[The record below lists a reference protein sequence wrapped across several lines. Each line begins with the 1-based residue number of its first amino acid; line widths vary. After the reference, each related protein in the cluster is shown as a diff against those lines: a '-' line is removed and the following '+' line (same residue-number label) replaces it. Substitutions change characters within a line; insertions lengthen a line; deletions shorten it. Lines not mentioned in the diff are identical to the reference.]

1 MGFFGRKKDK
11 EKEKEKK
18 GGLFGWMKR
27 KQADE
32 PEREEQIVEPEPETD
47 TDDVAAQMLAER
59 EAARQAETE
68 QWREEAEA
76 EIAADQV
83 EAAALAAK
91 AAQDEL
97 LTEEEDSEAENEEDE
112 EEPIVVTFQPEEADS
127 EAEETEPEEVA
138 EPETVESEL
147 EGVAEPETVK
157 VEPEAVAEPEMVE
170 AEPEAVAEPETVE
183 TEPEE
188 IAEPETVET
197 ESEAVAEPET
207 VEAELETVA
216 EPETVETEP
225 ETVAEPETVETEPE
239 EVAEPETE
247 ESESEEVAEPETEES
262 EPEEVAEPET
272 EESEPEE
279 VAEPETEEVEPE
291 EVAEPETEESES
303 EELDETEAEA
313 SEPEEPQE
321 PEKKK
326 KKGFFEKIR
335 DGLRKTKD
343 SVIAKMQLVLNA
355 FTKIDEDL
363 FDQLEETMIMG
374 DMGAET
380 SIEICDQLRK
390 RVKERGI
397 TDPKQ
402 IMGLIQEI
410 IGEMLGEDQTL
421 QLQTKPSVIM
431 VIGVNGAGKTTT
443 IGKLCHQLKEDG
455 KKVIVAAADTFR
467 AAAIDQLEVWT
478 DRAGVELVK
487 HAEGSDPAAVVYD
500 AIEAAKARNCDV
512 LICDTA
518 GRLHNKKN
526 LMQEL
531 AKINRII
538 ENKAAGC
545 DKEILL
551 VLDATTGQNAV
562 NQARLFKEVA
572 DITGI
577 VLTKLDGTAKGGIIV
592 SIKNEL
598 EIPVKLIGVG
608 EKIDDLQPFHARDF
622 VNALFETEERK

>member
-76 EIAADQV
+76 EIAADQA

-97 LTEEEDSEAENEEDE
+97 LTEEEDSEADAEDE
-112 EEPIVVTFQPEEADS
+112 DDEEPIAVTFQPEEAES
-127 EAEETEPEEVA
+127 EAEE
-138 EPETVESEL
+138 
-147 EGVAEPETVK
+147 AEPETVK
-157 VEPEAVAEPEMVE
+157 VEPEAVAEPETVE
-170 AEPEAVAEPETVE
+170 SEPEAVAESETVESELEEVAESETVE
-183 TEPEE
+183 TELEE
-188 IAEPETVET
+188 
-197 ESEAVAEPET
+197 VAEPET
-207 VEAELETVA
+207 EEVELE
-216 EPETVETEP
+216 E
-225 ETVAEPETVETEPE
+225 VAEPETVETEPE
-239 EVAEPETE
+239 EVAEPET
-247 ESESEEVAEPETEES
+247 VET
-262 EPEEVAEPET
+262 
-272 EESEPEE
+272 
-279 VAEPETEEVEPE
+279 
-291 EVAEPETEESES
+291 
-303 EELDETEAEA
+303 
-313 SEPEEPQE
+313 EPEEPQE

-363 FDQLEETMIMG
+363 FDQLEETMIIG

>member
-138 EPETVESEL
+138 EPETVETEL
-147 EGVAEPETVK
+147 EEITEPEIVETELEEVTEPETVET
-157 VEPEAVAEPEMVE
+157 EPEE
-170 AEPEAVAEPETVE
+170 VAEPETVE

-188 IAEPETVET
+188 IAEPETEEV
-197 ESEAVAEPET
+197 
-207 VEAELETVA
+207 
-216 EPETVETEP
+216 
-225 ETVAEPETVETEPE
+225 EPE

-272 EESEPEE
+272 VETEPEE
-279 VAEPETEEVEPE
+279 VAEPE
-291 EVAEPETEESES
+291 AEASES

>member
-76 EIAADQV
+76 EIAADQA

-97 LTEEEDSEAENEEDE
+97 LTEEEDSEADAEDE
-112 EEPIVVTFQPEEADS
+112 DDEEPIAVTFQPEEAES
-127 EAEETEPEEVA
+127 EAEE
-138 EPETVESEL
+138 
-147 EGVAEPETVK
+147 AEPETVK
-157 VEPEAVAEPEMVE
+157 VEPEAVAEPETVE
-170 AEPEAVAEPETVE
+170 SEPETVE
-183 TEPEE
+183 TEPE
-188 IAEPETVET
+188 T
-197 ESEAVAEPET
+197 VAEPET
-207 VEAELETVA
+207 VEAEPEAVA

-239 EVAEPETE
+239 AVAEPETME
-247 ESESEEVAEPETEES
+247 TEPEAVAEPEIVETEPEAVAEPEIVETEPETVAEPETVEP

-272 EESEPEE
+272 
-279 VAEPETEEVEPE
+279 VET
-291 EVAEPETEESES
+291 
-303 EELDETEAEA
+303 
-313 SEPEEPQE
+313 EPEEPQE
-321 PEKKK
+321 LEKKK

>member
-76 EIAADQV
+76 EIAADQA

-97 LTEEEDSEAENEEDE
+97 LTEEEDSEADAEDEEDE
-112 EEPIVVTFQPEEADS
+112 DDEEPIAVTFQPEEAES
-127 EAEETEPEEVA
+127 EAEE
-138 EPETVESEL
+138 
-147 EGVAEPETVK
+147 AEPETVK
-157 VEPEAVAEPEMVE
+157 VEPEAVAEPETVE
-170 AEPEAVAEPETVE
+170 PEPEAVAEPETVETELEEVAEPETVETELEEVTEPETVE

-197 ESEAVAEPET
+197 
-207 VEAELETVA
+207 
-216 EPETVETEP
+216 
-225 ETVAEPETVETEPE
+225 
-239 EVAEPETE
+239 
-247 ESESEEVAEPETEES
+247 
-262 EPEEVAEPET
+262 
-272 EESEPEE
+272 EPEE

>member
-76 EIAADQV
+76 EIAADQA

-97 LTEEEDSEAENEEDE
+97 LTEEEDSEADAEDE
-112 EEPIVVTFQPEEADS
+112 DDEEPIAVTFQPEEAES
-127 EAEETEPEEVA
+127 EAEE
-138 EPETVESEL
+138 
-147 EGVAEPETVK
+147 AEPETVK
-157 VEPEAVAEPEMVE
+157 VEPEAVAEPE
-170 AEPEAVAEPETVE
+170 TV
-183 TEPEE
+183 
-188 IAEPETVET
+188 
-197 ESEAVAEPET
+197 
-207 VEAELETVA
+207 
-216 EPETVETEP
+216 
-225 ETVAEPETVETEPE
+225 
-239 EVAEPETE
+239 
-247 ESESEEVAEPETEES
+247 
-262 EPEEVAEPET
+262 
-272 EESEPEE
+272 
-279 VAEPETEEVEPE
+279 
-291 EVAEPETEESES
+291 ESES

>member
-112 EEPIVVTFQPEEADS
+112 DEEEPIVVTFQPEEADS

-147 EGVAEPETVK
+147 EEVTEPETVETELEEITEPETVETELEEITEPETVETELEEAAEPET
-157 VEPEAVAEPEMVE
+157 EESESEE
-170 AEPEAVAEPETVE
+170 ITEPETVE

-188 IAEPETVET
+188 VTELETVE
-197 ESEAVAEPET
+197 SELEEVAEPET
-207 VEAELETVA
+207 VESELEEV
-216 EPETVETEP
+216 TEL
-225 ETVAEPETVETEPE
+225 ETVETEPE
-239 EVAEPETE
+239 EVAEPET
-247 ESESEEVAEPETEES
+247 VES

-272 EESEPEE
+272 EESELE
-279 VAEPETEEVEPE
+279 
-291 EVAEPETEESES
+291 
-303 EELDETEAEA
+303 
-313 SEPEEPQE
+313 E

>member
-32 PEREEQIVEPEPETD
+32 PEREEQIVEQEPETD

-138 EPETVESEL
+138 EPETVESKL
-147 EGVAEPETVK
+147 EE
-157 VEPEAVAEPEMVE
+157 
-170 AEPEAVAEPETVE
+170 VAEPETVE
-183 TEPEE
+183 SELEE
-188 IAEPETVET
+188 
-197 ESEAVAEPET
+197 VAEPEI
-207 VEAELETVA
+207 VESEL
-216 EPETVETEP
+216 
-225 ETVAEPETVETEPE
+225 E

-247 ESESEEVAEPETEES
+247 ESELEEVAEPETEETEPEEVTELETVETESEEVAEPETEAEAS
-262 EPEEVAEPET
+262 EPEEF
-272 EESEPEE
+272 
-279 VAEPETEEVEPE
+279 
-291 EVAEPETEESES
+291 
-303 EELDETEAEA
+303 DETEAEA

>member
-32 PEREEQIVEPEPETD
+32 PEREAQIVEPEPETD

-76 EIAADQV
+76 EIAADQA

-97 LTEEEDSEAENEEDE
+97 LTEEEDSEADAEDE
-112 EEPIVVTFQPEEADS
+112 DDEEPIAVTFQPEEAEP
-127 EAEETEPEEVA
+127 EAEE
-138 EPETVESEL
+138 
-147 EGVAEPETVK
+147 AEPETVK
-157 VEPEAVAEPEMVE
+157 VEPEAVAEPETVE
-170 AEPEAVAEPETVE
+170 SEPEAVAESETVESELEEVAEPETVE

-188 IAEPETVET
+188 IAEPETVGPEPEEVAEPET
-197 ESEAVAEPET
+197 VEPESEAVAEPET
-207 VEAELETVA
+207 VEPEPEEVA
-216 EPETVETEP
+216 EPETVETE
-225 ETVAEPETVETEPE
+225 A
-239 EVAEPETE
+239 
-247 ESESEEVAEPETEES
+247 
-262 EPEEVAEPET
+262 
-272 EESEPEE
+272 
-279 VAEPETEEVEPE
+279 
-291 EVAEPETEESES
+291 
-303 EELDETEAEA
+303 
-313 SEPEEPQE
+313 EEPQE

>member
-97 LTEEEDSEAENEEDE
+97 LTEEEDSEADAEDE
-112 EEPIVVTFQPEEADS
+112 DDEEPIVVTFQPEEAEP
-127 EAEETEPEEVA
+127 EAEEA

-147 EGVAEPETVK
+147 EEIAEPETV
-157 VEPEAVAEPEMVE
+157 ET
-170 AEPEAVAEPETVE
+170 EPEAVAEPETVE

-197 ESEAVAEPET
+197 EPE
-207 VEAELETVA
+207 E
-216 EPETVETEP
+216 
-225 ETVAEPETVETEPE
+225 VAEPETVETEPE
-239 EVAEPETE
+239 EVAEPET
-247 ESESEEVAEPETEES
+247 VEP

-272 EESEPEE
+272 VEPEPEE

-291 EVAEPETEESES
+291 EVAEPETEEVEP
-303 EELDETEAEA
+303 EEVAEPETVEP
-313 SEPEEPQE
+313 EPEEPQE

>member
-76 EIAADQV
+76 EIAADQA

-97 LTEEEDSEAENEEDE
+97 LTEEEDSEADAEDEEDE
-112 EEPIVVTFQPEEADS
+112 DDEEPIAVTFQPEEAES
-127 EAEETEPEEVA
+127 EAEE
-138 EPETVESEL
+138 
-147 EGVAEPETVK
+147 AEPETVK
-157 VEPEAVAEPEMVE
+157 VEPEAVAEPETVE
-170 AEPEAVAEPETVE
+170 PEPEAVAEPETVESELEEVAEPETVE

-303 EELDETEAEA
+303 
-313 SEPEEPQE
+313 EEPQE

>member
-68 QWREEAEA
+68 QWREAAEA
-76 EIAADQV
+76 EIAADQA

-97 LTEEEDSEAENEEDE
+97 LTEEEDSEADAEDE
-112 EEPIVVTFQPEEADS
+112 EDDEEPIAVTFKPEEAES
-127 EAEETEPEEVA
+127 EAEEAESEEVA
-138 EPETVESEL
+138 EPE
-147 EGVAEPETVK
+147 A
-157 VEPEAVAEPEMVE
+157 
-170 AEPEAVAEPETVE
+170 VE
-183 TEPEE
+183 TEPE
-188 IAEPETVET
+188 A
-197 ESEAVAEPET
+197 
-207 VEAELETVA
+207 
-216 EPETVETEP
+216 
-225 ETVAEPETVETEPE
+225 VAEPETVETEPE
-239 EVAEPETE
+239 EVAEPEM
-247 ESESEEVAEPETEES
+247 VEP

-272 EESEPEE
+272 VETEPETVETEPEEVAEPEMVEPEPEE
-279 VAEPETEEVEPE
+279 VAEPETVET
-291 EVAEPETEESES
+291 EPETVEAESEVVPESEIVEVDS
-303 EELDETEAEA
+303 EEFEEPEA

>member
-112 EEPIVVTFQPEEADS
+112 EEPIVVTFQPEEAES
-127 EAEETEPEEVA
+127 EAEE
-138 EPETVESEL
+138 
-147 EGVAEPETVK
+147 AEPETVK

-183 TEPEE
+183 TELEE
-188 IAEPETVET
+188 VTEPETVEPEPET
-197 ESEAVAEPET
+197 VEPEPETVEAEPEAVAEPET
-207 VEAELETVA
+207 METEPEAVA
-216 EPETVETEP
+216 EPEIVETEP
-225 ETVAEPETVETEPE
+225 ETVAEPETVEVESE
-239 EVAEPETE
+239 AVAEL
-247 ESESEEVAEPETEES
+247 
-262 EPEEVAEPET
+262 
-272 EESEPEE
+272 
-279 VAEPETEEVEPE
+279 ETEEVE
-291 EVAEPETEESES
+291 S
-303 EELDETEAEA
+303 EEFEEPEA

>member
-32 PEREEQIVEPEPETD
+32 PEREEQIVKPEPETD

-76 EIAADQV
+76 EIAADQA

-97 LTEEEDSEAENEEDE
+97 LTKEEDSEADAEDE
-112 EEPIVVTFQPEEADS
+112 DDEEPIAVTFQPEEAES
-127 EAEETEPEEVA
+127 EAEE
-138 EPETVESEL
+138 
-147 EGVAEPETVK
+147 AEPETVK
-157 VEPEAVAEPEMVE
+157 VEPEAVAEPETVE
-170 AEPEAVAEPETVE
+170 SEPETVAEPETVESELEEVAESETVESELEEVAEPETVESELEEVAEPETVEPEPEAVAELETVEPEPEAVAEPETVE

-197 ESEAVAEPET
+197 E
-207 VEAELETVA
+207 
-216 EPETVETEP
+216 
-225 ETVAEPETVETEPE
+225 
-239 EVAEPETE
+239 
-247 ESESEEVAEPETEES
+247 
-262 EPEEVAEPET
+262 
-272 EESEPEE
+272 PEE

-291 EVAEPETEESES
+291 EVAEPETVEPEPEEVAEP
-303 EELDETEAEA
+303 ETVET
-313 SEPEEPQE
+313 EPEEPQE

>member
-47 TDDVAAQMLAER
+47 TDDIAAQMLAER

-76 EIAADQV
+76 EIAADQA

-97 LTEEEDSEAENEEDE
+97 LTEAEDSEADAEDEEDE
-112 EEPIVVTFQPEEADS
+112 DDEEPIAVTFQPEEAEPKTAEVEPEEVTEPKTVES
-127 EAEETEPEEVA
+127 EPEEIAEPETVESEPEEIAESETVEAEPEEIAEPETEEVKPEEIAEPETEEVKPEEIAEPETVEAKPEEIAEPETVETEPEEVA
-138 EPETVESEL
+138 EPETVESE
-147 EGVAEPETVK
+147 PE
-157 VEPEAVAEPEMVE
+157 E
-170 AEPEAVAEPETVE
+170 VAEPETVE

-188 IAEPETVET
+188 IAEPETVE
-197 ESEAVAEPET
+197 P
-207 VEAELETVA
+207 
-216 EPETVETEP
+216 
-225 ETVAEPETVETEPE
+225 EPE
-239 EVAEPETE
+239 EVAEPET
-247 ESESEEVAEPETEES
+247 VET
-262 EPEEVAEPET
+262 
-272 EESEPEE
+272 
-279 VAEPETEEVEPE
+279 
-291 EVAEPETEESES
+291 
-303 EELDETEAEA
+303 
-313 SEPEEPQE
+313 EPEEPQE

-326 KKGFFEKIR
+326 KKGFFGKIR

>member
-76 EIAADQV
+76 EIAADQA

-97 LTEEEDSEAENEEDE
+97 LTEEEDSEADAEDGEDE
-112 EEPIVVTFQPEEADS
+112 DDEEPIAVTFQPEEAES
-127 EAEETEPEEVA
+127 EAEEAESETVEPEPEAVAEPETVEVKPEEIAEPETVEPEPEEVA
-138 EPETVESEL
+138 EPETVE
-147 EGVAEPETVK
+147 P
-157 VEPEAVAEPEMVE
+157 EPEAVAEPE
-170 AEPEAVAEPETVE
+170 
-183 TEPEE
+183 
-188 IAEPETVET
+188 I
-197 ESEAVAEPET
+197 
-207 VEAELETVA
+207 
-216 EPETVETEP
+216 VETEP
-225 ETVAEPETVETEPE
+225 ETVAEPETVEVESEAVAELETVEPEPE
-239 EVAEPETE
+239 EVAEPET
-247 ESESEEVAEPETEES
+247 VEP
-262 EPEEVAEPET
+262 EPEEVVEPET
-272 EESEPEE
+272 
-279 VAEPETEEVEPE
+279 VET
-291 EVAEPETEESES
+291 
-303 EELDETEAEA
+303 
-313 SEPEEPQE
+313 EPEEPQE